1 MPITEAAR
9 FAGRAIAPRRL
20 QIIRSLLVGLLAPW
34 MALGPAWAQSS
45 TSTLQDL
52 LRSLDSDRT
61 NEAQV
66 GPGYSAPPW
75 SLEASLDRKVY
86 RLIPGDRIH
95 VGIWGESPVSHL
107 LGVTPDGMLVI
118 PKVGRIEVAGQTLES
133 AERAV
138 TEALTDLYPRARVT
152 LTLLEPGR
160 FRNLVTGMVA
170 NPGVYESM
178 VGDRLSM
185 ALRAAGGISPG
196 GTVRRIR
203 IFDPIGT
210 DTASRST
217 AVSESPRE
225 VDLLPWLVRADLDA
239 NPVLQPGQ
247 VIEVAPQEETV
258 SIRGAIN
265 GRNNYRNPD
274 PVEGASGNRPPEE
287 PALEIEWR
295 EGDTFGWLLET
306 AGGASQLASGTA
318 TIERPGQ
325 PIRKLDL
332 DDAADLAFPL
342 EPGDR
347 IEVEAGARWIYVVG
361 SVRSPGRY
369 PYYPGYSAE
378 EYVLM
383 AGGTTEL
390 GRETGW
396 EITRVDGEVREIDGS
411 VRIEP
416 GTKLRVPE
424 TRVQK
429 VNRYLGPLTS
439 AAALALSI
447 IAIANR

>member
-1 MPITEAAR
+1 
-9 FAGRAIAPRRL
+9 
-20 QIIRSLLVGLLAPW
+20 
-34 MALGPAWAQSS
+34 
-45 TSTLQDL
+45 
-52 LRSLDSDRT
+52 
-61 NEAQV
+61 
-66 GPGYSAPPW
+66 GYSAPPW

-196 GTVRRIR
+196 GTGRRIR

-265 GRNNYRNPD
+265 GRN
-274 PVEGASGNRPPEE
+274 
-287 PALEIEWR
+287 
-295 EGDTFGWLLET
+295 
-306 AGGASQLASGTA
+306 
-318 TIERPGQ
+318 
-325 PIRKLDL
+325 
-332 DDAADLAFPL
+332 
-342 EPGDR
+342 
-347 IEVEAGARWIYVVG
+347 
-361 SVRSPGRY
+361 
-369 PYYPGYSAE
+369 
-378 EYVLM
+378 
-383 AGGTTEL
+383 
-390 GRETGW
+390 
-396 EITRVDGEVREIDGS
+396 
-411 VRIEP
+411 
-416 GTKLRVPE
+416 
-424 TRVQK
+424 
-429 VNRYLGPLTS
+429 
-439 AAALALSI
+439 
-447 IAIANR
+447 

>member
-1 MPITEAAR
+1 M
-9 FAGRAIAPRRL
+9 
-20 QIIRSLLVGLLAPW
+20 LAPW
-34 MALGPAWAQSS
+34 IALSPAWAQ
-45 TSTLQDL
+45 TSATLQDL
-52 LRSLDSDRT
+52 LRSVDGDRAD
-61 NEAQV
+61 EAQI

-75 SLEASLDRKVY
+75 SLETSLDRSLY
-86 RLIPGDRIH
+86 RVIPGDRIH

-107 LGVTPDGMLVI
+107 LGITPDGMLVI
-118 PKVGRIEVAGQTLES
+118 PKVGPIEVAGETLED
-133 AERAV
+133 AEHAV
-138 TEALTDLYPRARVT
+138 AEVLAKLYPRARVT

-203 IFDPIGT
+203 ISGPT
-210 DTASRST
+210 ETATASRST
-217 AVSESPRE
+217 PMVSDSPRE
-225 VDLLPWLVRADLDA
+225 VDLLPWLVRADLEA
-239 NPVLQPGQ
+239 NPVLTPGQ

-265 GRNNYRNPD
+265 GRSNYRNPD
-274 PVEGASGNRPPEE
+274 PVEGAFGNRPPEE
-287 PALEIEWR
+287 PAIEIEWR

-306 AGGASQLASGTA
+306 AGGASRLASGTA
-318 TIERPGQ
+318 TIERPGEE
-325 PIRKLDL
+325 IRKLDL
-332 DDAADLAFPL
+332 ENAEDLAFPL
-342 EPGDR
+342 EAGDR
-347 IEVEAGARWIYVVG
+347 IEVEAGARWIFVVG
-361 SVRSPGRY
+361 AVRAPGRY
-369 PYYPGYSAE
+369 PYFPGYSAE

-390 GRETGW
+390 GRDSGW
-396 EITRVDGEVREIDGS
+396 EITRVDGEVREVDGS

-424 TRVQK
+424 IRVQK
-429 VNRYLGPLTS
+429 VSRYLGPLTS